1 VTFNSSANT
10 YTIEDLRAGSPDGT
24 DTLTGIAN
32 LQFTDGT
39 FATSSMLNQ
48 NPTTTVNGTSGNDF
62 IHMTGDGAAS
72 PGVGYN
78 EITNA
83 TSANDTI
90 NGLDGND
97 VIYGDGGDD
106 VLNGGTGDDV
116 LHGGTGTNT
125 FTGGAGNDTIIG
137 SGGND
142 TAIFSGNFT
151 DYAISYDA
159 ATNTYSILDLRSGS
173 PDGVDTTTGVA
184 NFKFADGTTPASSAV
199 THGTTVGTNDGDY
212 IHAPDAGGPGL
223 PPFSNYAHD
232 LAIASAGND
241 VIYGLGGDDWIDSG
255 SGNDTV
261 YGGDGNDIIYTGPG
275 GSTPDATHSAHVY
288 GGAGNDQIT
297 STNVADVLDGGTGTN
312 IFVGVQDADGNSQT
326 TVTYADA
333 TSGITM
339 TDSSGGYFNGYST
352 DTWNS
357 IGNFLGSAFN
367 DTLVGDD
374 HNNTLVGNDGNDV
387 LNGSMGNDT
396 LTGGTG
402 ADTFVFLHG
411 DGVDTITDF
420 AHGVDQI
427 SLTSEGVSDFT
438 GLQAD
443 MSQVG
448 TDTVITFDSNDIITL
463 KNVTMSSL
471 TASDFVFH

>member
-1 VTFNSSANT
+1 
-10 YTIEDLRAGSPDGT
+10 
-24 DTLTGIAN
+24 
-32 LQFTDGT
+32 
-39 FATSSMLNQ
+39 
-48 NPTTTVNGTSGNDF
+48 
-62 IHMTGDGAAS
+62 
-72 PGVGYN
+72 
-78 EITNA
+78 
-83 TSANDTI
+83 
-90 NGLDGND
+90 
-97 VIYGDGGDD
+97 
-106 VLNGGTGDDV
+106 
-116 LHGGTGTNT
+116 
-125 FTGGAGNDTIIG
+125 GNDTIIG

-142 TAIFSGNFT
+142 TAIFSGNHA
-151 DYAISYDA
+151 DYAISFNSS
-159 ATNTYSILDLRSGS
+159 TNTYSILDLRDGS
-173 PDGVDTTTGVA
+173 PDGLDTTVGVA
-184 NFKFADGTTPASSAV
+184 NFKFADGTDPASAAV
-199 THGTTVGTNDGDY
+199 TPGATVGTNDGDY
-212 IHAPDAGGPGL
+212 IHAPNGGGPGL
-223 PPFSNYAHD
+223 PQGANYTHD
-232 LAIASAGND
+232 LAIATNGND

-255 SGNDTV
+255 AGNDTV
-261 YGGDGNDIIYTGPG
+261 YGGDGNDVIFTGPG
-275 GSTPDATHSAHVY
+275 SSSPDATHSAHVY
-288 GGAGNDQIT
+288 GGAGNDSLT

-312 IFVGVQDADGNSQT
+312 FFTGVYDANGNSQT
-326 TVTYADA
+326 TVSYADA
-333 TSGITM
+333 TSGVTM

-427 SLTSEGVSDFT
+427 SLTGEGVSDFT